1 MALTY
6 TYPACFYPDDES
18 SAFTVVFPDLPG
30 CVTEGRNLDEALY
43 MADDAAC
50 GWILTTLEDGEK
62 LPPASK
68 PGEVVADE
76 YENGFVNF
84 LLLDVETH
92 AKQFNK
98 KPVNKNCTIPTWLNT
113 LAERANVNFSQIL
126 QDGLKQRLGL
136 V

>member
-1 MALTY
+1 MNLTY
-6 TYPACFYPDDES
+6 TYPACFYPADDGI
-18 SAFTVVFPDLPG
+18 TVVFPDLIG
-30 CVTEGRNLDEALY
+30 CVTEGDTLDEALY

-50 GWILTTLEDGEK
+50 GWILTALEEGEK
-62 LPPASK
+62 LPAASK

-84 LLLDVETH
+84 LRLDVESY